1 MEFVLVAPV
10 LGTLGIVGLAGGNIV
25 LHASRT
31 HKAKVRQFLT
41 ASLSV
46 DAGMQAKT
54 KVLGIDGAV
63 TIYMS
68 TFDVP
73 YKASQLVRPQGGYSR
88 LSADPGGDPWP
99 I

>member
-1 MEFVLVAPV
+1 MELVLVAPV
-10 LGTLGIVGLAGGNIV
+10 LGTLGIVGLAGGTIV
-25 LHASRT
+25 LRASRT

-41 ASLSV
+41 APWSV
-46 DAGMQAKT
+46 DALMQAKA
-54 KVLGIDGAV
+54 KVLGIDGAA

-73 YKASQLVRPQGGYSR
+73 CKVSQLVRPQSEYSR
-88 LSADPGGDPWP
+88 LSADLGGDPWP